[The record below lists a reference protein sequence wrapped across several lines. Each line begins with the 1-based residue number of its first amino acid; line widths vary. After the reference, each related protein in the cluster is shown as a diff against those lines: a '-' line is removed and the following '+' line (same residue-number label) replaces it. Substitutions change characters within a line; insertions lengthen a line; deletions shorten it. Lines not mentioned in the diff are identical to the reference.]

1 MIKGFGTWS
10 ETDILLPPSRVS
22 KFWKTVYQTKQYSN
36 RTLVLLSALINRR
49 FFKAR
54 EQLITVPYWRQNI
67 HQQAR
72 EIEIMAKI
80 KTYFST
86 GLVPLGSYMYCTSKS
101 PRAFVPRSLR
111 IFVTR
116 MMSNV
121 MSFTGRDSMISFSVR
136 GSCSHNK
143 KTTIKSDFTRN
154 SKTAFVLSEPQLAN
168 YIKP

>member
-1 MIKGFGTWS
+1 MFVCLFVYNHRSSEFMIKGFGTWS

-72 EIEIMAKI
+72 EIEIMAKNKNI
-80 KTYFST
+80 LFNRLSASRIVHVLHFKVTQGVCATIAEDFRHKNDVQCHV
-86 GLVPLGSYMYCTSKS
+86 LHWKRLDDI
-101 PRAFVPRSLR
+101 FLR
-111 IFVTR
+111 QGILQ
-116 MMSNV
+116 S
-121 MSFTGRDSMISFSVR
+121 
-136 GSCSHNK
+136 
-143 KTTIKSDFTRN
+143 
-154 SKTAFVLSEPQLAN
+154 Q
-168 YIKP
+168 